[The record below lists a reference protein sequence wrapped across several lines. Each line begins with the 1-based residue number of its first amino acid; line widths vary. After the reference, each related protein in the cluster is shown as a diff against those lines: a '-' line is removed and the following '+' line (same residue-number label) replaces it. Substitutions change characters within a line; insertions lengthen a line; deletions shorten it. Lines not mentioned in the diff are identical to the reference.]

1 MANLSDKEFKL
12 FSELVYSAIGINL
25 GSAKKE
31 LVRTRLGKRLRA
43 LKIPS
48 FKEYYRYVT
57 NENKDE
63 LTNLFDA
70 ISTNLTS
77 FFREDRHFH
86 FLTSRLL
93 PDLEA
98 KKKKMGDKTIRVWSS
113 ACSTGEEPYSIAIT
127 MAEYFKGENDWDIK
141 ILATDIS
148 TKVIDVAGK
157 GVYRA
162 DRLKTVPPQAIK
174 KYFTKGRAE
183 NEGSYIVNDNLRKMV
198 FIRRINLL
206 AQSWPFKRQFDFIF
220 CRNVLIYFDK
230 YTQSK
235 VVSNFFKHLQ
245 KNGYLFLGHAESL
258 AGVNTPLVY
267 IQPTIYLKK

>member
-1 MANLSDKEFKL
+1 MANLSDEEFKL
-12 FSELVYSAIGINL
+12 FSDLVYNAIGINL
-25 GSAKKE
+25 GSGKKE

-48 FKEYYRYVT
+48 FKEYYKYVT

-86 FLTSRLL
+86 FLSSKLL
-93 PDLEA
+93 PNLVAE
-98 KKKKMGDKTIRVWSS
+98 KKKKGDKTIRIWSS
-113 ACSTGEEPYSIAIT
+113 ACSTGEEPYSLAIT
-127 MAEYFKGENDWDIK
+127 IAEYFKGQNDWDIK

-148 TKVIDVAGK
+148 TKVIAVAEK
-157 GVYRA
+157 GIYRA
-162 DRLKTVPPQAIK
+162 DRLKTVPPQIIK
-174 KYFTKGRAE
+174 TYFTKGDAE
-183 NEGSYIVNDNLRKMV
+183 NEGSYIVNDNLRKTV

-206 AQSWPFKRQFDFIF
+206 AQSWPFKRNFDFIF

-230 YTQSK
+230 FTQGK

-245 KNGYLFLGHAESL
+245 KDGYLFLGHAESL